1 MVMTQLPT
9 LTRMREL
16 QAQHD
21 TLHHRDVANLPDREK
36 LRHYVFHL
44 VKYAAGLTPIGLS
57 EKPIQK
63 TLADTMIIALAM
75 ANVLERYDLEAFV
88 QKVAPKSEEVREVT
102 SEQLKDQILYQ
113 VGKMSKLSEGHDHM
127 ENLNYRS
134 EYAEANASII
144 AAVMSYTDYH
154 GVNLLRLIQ
163 NRWNF
168 IRENKVA

>member
-1 MVMTQLPT
+1 MMTFPT

-21 TLHHRDVANLPDREK
+21 KLHHRDVNNLPDREK

-44 VKYAAGLTPIGLS
+44 VKYAAGLTERGLT
-57 EKPIQK
+57 EKPIEK

-75 ANVLERYDLEAFV
+75 ANVLERYDLEFFV
-88 QKVAPKSEEVREVT
+88 QKSILKQAEEEVSVEW
-102 SEQLKDQILYQ
+102 LKDQILYQ

-127 ENLNYRS
+127 EGLNYRL
-134 EYAEANASII
+134 EYANANAYII
-144 AAVMSYTDYH
+144 DAVMKYSNYCEI
-154 GVNLLRLIQ
+154 NLLRLIQ
-163 NRWNF
+163 DRWNF